1 MCSVN
6 CAGIQEKGAPAS
18 AENESNTFI
27 KQKLKS
33 NIKEW
38 QTLRTSFFFFFI
50 MIQYPVQR
58 QQQLFKKK
66 CIYYIFIPFKKNKFH
81 ICLTSSFGLPM

>member
-38 QTLRTSFFFFFI
+38 QTLRTSFFFF
-50 MIQYPVQR
+50 
-58 QQQLFKKK
+58 L
-66 CIYYIFIPFKKNKFH
+66 
-81 ICLTSSFGLPM
+81 

>member
-6 CAGIQEKGAPAS
+6 CAGIQEKGAAAS

-33 NIKEW
+33 NIKHW
-38 QTLRTSFFFFFI
+38 QILRTSFI
-50 MIQYPVQR
+50 W
-58 QQQLFKKK
+58 
-66 CIYYIFIPFKKNKFH
+66 
-81 ICLTSSFGLPM
+81 

>member
-33 NIKEW
+33 NIKDW
-38 QTLRTSFFFFFI
+38 QTLRTSFFF
-50 MIQYPVQR
+50 
-58 QQQLFKKK
+58 L
-66 CIYYIFIPFKKNKFH
+66 
-81 ICLTSSFGLPM
+81 